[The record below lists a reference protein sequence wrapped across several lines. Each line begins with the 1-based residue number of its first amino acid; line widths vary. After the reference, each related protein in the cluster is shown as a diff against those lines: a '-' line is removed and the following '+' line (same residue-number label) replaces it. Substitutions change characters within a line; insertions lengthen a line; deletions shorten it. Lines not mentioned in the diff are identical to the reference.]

1 MNSFYELERIKYFLH
16 KGRCFKKDMDVRAR
30 FSLIL
35 DKLKDE
41 DVEVLL
47 KIAEWLLEEYLT
59 REDREL
65 IEAEIDRDRAI
76 WEKAHWKGD
85 DRPGEESENRP

>member
-1 MNSFYELERIKYFLH
+1 
-16 KGRCFKKDMDVRAR
+16 MDVRAR

-35 DKLKDE
+35 EKLKDE

-59 REDREL
+59 EEDRDL
-65 IEAEIDRDRAI
+65 LGAEVNSERAI

-85 DRPGEESENRP
+85 EKTERGDTEDSS

>member
-1 MNSFYELERIKYFLH
+1 
-16 KGRCFKKDMDVRAR
+16 MDVRER

-35 DKLKDE
+35 NRLKDE

-59 REDREL
+59 QEDREL
-65 IEAEIDRDRAI
+65 LGAEVDAERVV

-85 DRPGEESENRP
+85 EKPGSEDTGDRS

>member
-1 MNSFYELERIKYFLH
+1 
-16 KGRCFKKDMDVRAR
+16 MDVRAR
-30 FSLIL
+30 FSLVL

-59 REDREL
+59 QEDRKI
-65 IEAEIDRDRAI
+65 IEAEVDAERVI

-85 DRPGEESENRP
+85 DRPGEESEDHP

>member
-1 MNSFYELERIKYFLH
+1 
-16 KGRCFKKDMDVRAR
+16 MDVRAR

-35 DKLKDE
+35 EKLKDE

-59 REDREL
+59 EEDRDL
-65 IEAEIDRDRAI
+65 LEAEVNAERAI

-85 DRPGEESENRP
+85 EKPERGDTEDSP